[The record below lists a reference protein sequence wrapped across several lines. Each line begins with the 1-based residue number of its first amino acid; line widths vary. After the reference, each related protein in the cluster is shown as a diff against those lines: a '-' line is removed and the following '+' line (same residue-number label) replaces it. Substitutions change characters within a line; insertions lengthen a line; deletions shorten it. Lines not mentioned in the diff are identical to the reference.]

1 MGFLELAKKRYSVRK
16 YKNTPVEEEKLKR
29 ILEAGRVAPT
39 GKNNQP
45 QRLIVV
51 RSEKGLE
58 KIGKAARIYGAPCV
72 IIVCSDTQETWERPF
87 DGKKLTDIDASIVT
101 DHMMLQATELGLG
114 TLWICWFDPQ
124 VLRAEFEIPEHLEIV
139 SLLAVGYAD
148 GEPQS
153 PERHGRMRLPL
164 EKTVFYE
171 NM

>member
-87 DGKKLTDIDASIVT
+87 DGK
-101 DHMMLQATELGLG
+101 
-114 TLWICWFDPQ
+114 
-124 VLRAEFEIPEHLEIV
+124 
-139 SLLAVGYAD
+139 
-148 GEPQS
+148 
-153 PERHGRMRLPL
+153 
-164 EKTVFYE
+164 
-171 NM
+171 

>member
-1 MGFLELAKKRYSVRK
+1 MLYGLFRTCKKKGILYGK

-72 IIVCSDTQETWERPF
+72 IIVCSDTQETWE
-87 DGKKLTDIDASIVT
+87 ASV
-101 DHMMLQATELGLG
+101 
-114 TLWICWFDPQ
+114 
-124 VLRAEFEIPEHLEIV
+124 
-139 SLLAVGYAD
+139 
-148 GEPQS
+148 
-153 PERHGRMRLPL
+153 
-164 EKTVFYE
+164 
-171 NM
+171 